1 MEETGKRIL
10 CLGDSNTYGYDPRG
24 AMGGRYPKDVRWTSR
39 LGEAG
44 LTVFNRGM
52 NGSTVPVESQY
63 GAFSELI
70 ASVQPLG
77 AVTVMLGTNDILQG
91 QGAEATAQQMAS
103 FLDAILK
110 SAGKAKMLLI
120 SPPALCPG
128 DWVQSDAMIAES
140 EQLAAYYALIA
151 GARHIAFADAA
162 KWGIG
167 LAFDGVHFTR
177 EGHGAF
183 FEGAYAALK
192 TLLSI

>member
-1 MEETGKRIL
+1 MKETEKRIL
-10 CLGDSNTYGYDPRG
+10 CLGDSNTYGYDPCG
-24 AMGGRYPKDVRWTSR
+24 ALGGRYPKDVRWTGR
-39 LGEAG
+39 LGETG

-52 NGSTVPVESQY
+52 NGRTVPNESQY
-63 GAFSELI
+63 DAFSELI
-70 ASVQPLG
+70 ASVQPLE

-91 QGAEATAQQMAS
+91 QSAEAAAQQMAP
-103 FLDAILK
+103 FLEAMRK
-110 SAGKAKMLLI
+110 SAGEAKMLLI

-128 DWVQSDAMIAES
+128 DWVQSDAVIAES
-140 EQLAAYYALIA
+140 EMLADHFAKIA
-151 GARHIAFADAA
+151 TERQIAFADAA
-162 KWGIG
+162 EWGVG

>member
-1 MEETGKRIL
+1 MIETGKRIL

-24 AMGGRYPKDVRWTSR
+24 ALGGRYPKGVRWTSR
-39 LGEAG
+39 LGETG

-52 NGSTVPVESQY
+52 NGSTVPNESQY
-63 GAFSELI
+63 DVFSELI
-70 ASVQPLG
+70 ASVQPLE

-91 QGAEATAQQMAS
+91 QSAEAAAQQMAS
-103 FLDAILK
+103 FLDAMLK
-110 SAGKAKMLLI
+110 SAGEAKMLLI

-128 DWVQSDAMIAES
+128 DWVQSDDVIAES
-140 EQLAAYYALIA
+140 EQLARYYAHLA

-162 KWGIG
+162 KWGVG
-167 LAFDGVHFTR
+167 LAFDGVHFTK

-192 TLLSI
+192 TLVSI

>member
-52 NGSTVPVESQY
+52 NGST
-63 GAFSELI
+63 ELI

-110 SAGKAKMLLI
+110 SAGEAKMLLI

-140 EQLAAYYALIA
+140 EQLAAYYVLIA